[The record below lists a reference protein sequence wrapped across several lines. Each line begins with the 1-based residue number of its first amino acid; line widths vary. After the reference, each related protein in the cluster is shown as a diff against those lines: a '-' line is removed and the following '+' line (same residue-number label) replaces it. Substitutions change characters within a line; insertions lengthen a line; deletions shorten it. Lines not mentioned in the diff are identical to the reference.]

1 MKVSGEQ
8 VEIIM
13 TALQDYRS
21 NLYLNDNDTA
31 TIQKVTDVILSI
43 ENQQKSLNMEQKKI
57 MVPMYE
63 VETGSETGI
72 ELEDNYNMKPGGCVN
87 CDE

>member
-21 NLYLNDNDTA
+21 NLYLDGNHSA
-31 TIQKVTDVILSI
+31 AVTRVDDLLLAI
-43 ENQQKSLNMEQKKI
+43 ENEQPSKDVGQKKI
-57 MVPMYE
+57 VMPLYE
-63 VETGSETGI
+63 AEVGSETGI
-72 ELEDNYNMKPGGCVN
+72 ELEENYNVN
-87 CDE
+87 K

>member
-1 MKVSGEQ
+1 MKLTREES
-8 VEIIM
+8 EIVM

-43 ENQQKSLNMEQKKI
+43 ENEQKSLNMEQKKI

>member
-43 ENQQKSLNMEQKKI
+43 EKEQKSLNMEQKKI

>member
-43 ENQQKSLNMEQKKI
+43 ENEQKSLNMEQKKI